1 MTRLRDYGDTCNNPQ
16 THHSLTQPHPRS
28 GTRNSMFPE
37 LCSHHRR
44 YRHLVAQMSP
54 YPCMNSAGRC
64 NCTINKKMLFDP
76 LVDTEGTPDD

>member
-1 MTRLRDYGDTCNNPQ
+1 MTRAKTPKPITATPSRTLARGHAN
-16 THHSLTQPHPRS
+16 SL
-28 GTRNSMFPE
+28 FPE

-54 YPCMNSAGRC
+54 YPCMNRAGRC
-64 NCTINKKMLFDP
+64 NCTIIKKMLLDP